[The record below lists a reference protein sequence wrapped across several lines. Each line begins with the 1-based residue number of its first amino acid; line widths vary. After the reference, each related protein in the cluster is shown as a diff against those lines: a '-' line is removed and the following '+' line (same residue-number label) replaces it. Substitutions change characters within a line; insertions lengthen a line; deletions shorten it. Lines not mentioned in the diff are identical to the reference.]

1 MATMAP
7 SPTTLTATEPP
18 TDASNAASSAKGS
31 SSQSTQSSGTIAG
44 IVVGCALLVALIIGG
59 FFYSGRAKGK
69 DPSQVWQE
77 WLVRSQALKAD
88 QPNDGV
94 ALASFGTDNVNV
106 DSNSSR
112 GSDFDHSQVYLAP
125 SRGARDLSPTFVPY
139 VAHRDSRR
147 PSGFSPQTYGGMP
160 PPPPGRRAS
169 ASPANRGTGYL

>member
-1 MATMAP
+1 MAP
-7 SPTTLTATEPP
+7 SPTTQTATEPP

-59 FFYSGRAKGK
+59 FFYSGRAKGQ
-69 DPSQVWQE
+69 DPVQVWQE
-77 WLVRSQALKAD
+77 WQMRAQALKSD
-88 QPNDGV
+88 RPETDGV

-106 DSNSSR
+106 GSNSSR
-112 GSDFDHSQVYLAP
+112 GSDFDHSHVYPTP

-147 PSGFSPQTYGGMP
+147 PSGFSPQTYGMP

-169 ASPANRGTGYL
+169 ASPSNRGAGYL